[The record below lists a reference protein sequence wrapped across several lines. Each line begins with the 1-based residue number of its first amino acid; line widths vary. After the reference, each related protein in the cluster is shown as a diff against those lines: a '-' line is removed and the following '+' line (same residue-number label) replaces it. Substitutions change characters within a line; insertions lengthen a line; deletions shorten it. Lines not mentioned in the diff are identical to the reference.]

1 MARPEPLSDVE
12 AAAWRALVVFW
23 RQGFPQ
29 LERTFRRAGLNH
41 LEYGFLAVLSEQADG
56 AMPAGELAALAGIS
70 SSRLSHRLKQLEAA
84 GDVERRPD
92 PHDRRGVIVAV
103 TEQGRDKVEAVYG
116 KHLEDVRRLVFDHL
130 TDDQTK
136 HLAGARIAVASNLTD
151 HTFLP
156 AFGPVT
162 EPTEHG

>member
-12 AAAWRALVVFW
+12 AAAWRAMVVFW

-70 SSRLSHRLKQLEAA
+70 SSRLSHRLRQATRIVVGRIGAHLFGERA
-84 GDVERRPD
+84 GTAHCLRR
-92 PHDRRGVIVAV
+92 HR
-103 TEQGRDKVEAVYG
+103 
-116 KHLEDVRRLVFDHL
+116 EDSS
-130 TDDQTK
+130 Q
-136 HLAGARIAVASNLTD
+136 A
-151 HTFLP
+151 
-156 AFGPVT
+156 
-162 EPTEHG
+162 